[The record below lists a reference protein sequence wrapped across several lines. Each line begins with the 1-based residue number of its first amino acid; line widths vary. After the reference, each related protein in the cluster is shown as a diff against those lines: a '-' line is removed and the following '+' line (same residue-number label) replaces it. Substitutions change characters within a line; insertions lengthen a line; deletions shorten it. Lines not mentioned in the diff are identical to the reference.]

1 LDGRVESSLTLS
13 FLVCFEVIM
22 WRSIQIPIN
31 ERGVLFKNGVP
42 VRSIGPGRHTLFGF
56 GLSVERVSVK
66 GAFVD
71 LAAEVRAVL
80 PADWW
85 TEVAIG
91 EDQRGIVKRDG
102 VPVSW
107 LRPGVHRL
115 WRVDPGLSLE
125 VVSTDGPVPVLTP
138 ELRKVVP
145 SGEICEAVVSPYE
158 RGLLFVDGRVDRVLE
173 PGIYAFWSTASAPVA
188 VVRVDVRRTEL
199 TIPAQDLL
207 TKDKVT
213 VRLTLSA
220 DYRVVDPVVATSALN
235 NPRDFVYR
243 AVQLEARALVSA
255 ATLDELLESRE
266 IFGARLHELVAGSM
280 RGLGVELSSVG
291 MKDIVLPG
299 EMRTLMN
306 KVIEA
311 EKAAAANVI
320 LRREET
326 AATRQLLNTAKLMNE
341 NPTLMRMRELDTL
354 KEIAAQLK
362 EVRLVVGADK
372 LEGMI
377 PKGLF
382 GDRS

>member
-1 LDGRVESSLTLS
+1 
-13 FLVCFEVIM
+13 
-22 WRSIQIPIN
+22 
-31 ERGVLFKNGVP
+31 
-42 VRSIGPGRHTLFGF
+42 
-56 GLSVERVSVK
+56 
-66 GAFVD
+66 
-71 LAAEVRAVL
+71 
-80 PADWW
+80 
-85 TEVAIG
+85 
-91 EDQRGIVKRDG
+91 
-102 VPVSW
+102 
-107 LRPGVHRL
+107 
-115 WRVDPGLSLE
+115 
-125 VVSTDGPVPVLTP
+125 
-138 ELRKVVP
+138 
-145 SGEICEAVVSPYE
+145 
-158 RGLLFVDGRVDRVLE
+158 
-173 PGIYAFWSTASAPVA
+173 
-188 VVRVDVRRTEL
+188 
-199 TIPAQDLL
+199 
-207 TKDKVT
+207 
-213 VRLTLSA
+213 
-220 DYRVVDPVVATSALN
+220 
-235 NPRDFVYR
+235 
-243 AVQLEARALVSA
+243 
-255 ATLDELLESRE
+255 
-266 IFGARLHELVAGSM
+266 M